1 MSTDQQRF
9 EVFVSSTYADLSE
22 ARQRVTMTLLE
33 CDAFP
38 TGMEIFP
45 ATDEDAWTLIRRII
59 DGCDYYLLVIA
70 GKYGSVNPTSGVSYT
85 EMEYDYA
92 VSAGKPVMAFL
103 QGNLGELKSD
113 LCENTEERRT
123 KLENF
128 REKVQK
134 AKHVKF
140 WKSADDL
147 AGQVALT
154 YNKFVRLYPATG
166 WVRADHAASSES
178 LKELLDARSRIEQLE
193 TALEKAKTSAP
204 GGTEDL
210 AQGNDK
216 FSIGYQVSANFRN
229 DRFTQISKWVTANPT
244 WDALFGAI
252 APQLLQE
259 ATENGLRKGIQ
270 TFLLLEYA
278 TENTDEIIEEAKAKK
293 LRTTSDNLYQW
304 KAYISTDDFGTILV
318 QLTALGLIRKSERK
332 RSVSDTGT
340 YWALTPYGE
349 TRTVQLRAIKKNR
362 TTTLAISKSAVAD
375 ESTHGDS

>member
-9 EVFVSSTYADLSE
+9 EVFVSSTYTDLRE

-45 ATDEDAWTLIRRII
+45 ATDDDAWTLIRRII

-70 GKYGSVNPTSGVSYT
+70 GKYGSVNSTSDLSYT

-103 QGNLGELKSD
+103 HGSLGELKSD
-113 LCENTEERRT
+113 LCENTEERRA

-140 WKSADDL
+140 WKSNDDL

-154 YNKFVRLYPATG
+154 CNKFVRLYPATG
-166 WVRADHAASSES
+166 WVRADRAASSES

-193 TALEKAKTSAP
+193 TALEKMKTSAP
-204 GGTEDL
+204 DGTEDL
-210 AQGNDK
+210 AQGDDE
-216 FSIGYQVSANFRN
+216 FSIGYQVSAASRN
-229 DRFTQISKWVTANPT
+229 TAYVQLSRWVTTNPT
-244 WDALFGAI
+244 WDALFAAI

-259 ATENGLRKGIQ
+259 AEENELRKGIQ
-270 TFLLLEYA
+270 NFLLLEYA
-278 TENTDEIIEEAKAKK
+278 KENTRALLDEAAAQKVRID
-293 LRTTSDNLYQW
+293 SNDLYKW
-304 KAYISTDDFGTILV
+304 KVYITGDDFGTILV
-318 QLTALGLIRKSERK
+318 QLTALGLIKKSERK

-349 TRTVQLRAIKKNR
+349 TRTVQLRAIKNR
-362 TTTLAISKSAVAD
+362 ATTPAIPKSAVAD
-375 ESTHGDS
+375 ESTRDDS